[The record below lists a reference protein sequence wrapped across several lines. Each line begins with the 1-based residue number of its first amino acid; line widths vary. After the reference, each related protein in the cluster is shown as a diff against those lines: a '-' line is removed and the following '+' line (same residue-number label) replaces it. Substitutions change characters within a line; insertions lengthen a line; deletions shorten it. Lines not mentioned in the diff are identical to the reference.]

1 VSGRIV
7 GLCGRILA
15 ITFSRLPEWGEV
27 AMAGL
32 RSLMGALRRYP
43 DPAASTDP
51 LISGLL
57 HRLATVPPPPGPS
70 PEFTTQLHAQL
81 VAVTPRLVAEDATG
95 TAQRRGRRWLPGR
108 RFPLR
113 RPLAVAGAL
122 VVIFALLLGGA
133 VWLSSGS
140 LPGDSLYGLKRASEN
155 VQLSLTGG
163 TGARAKEYLTLAK
176 RRAKEVGAL
185 LSRVSAPAAGAGP
198 LPAGGINTRT
208 AKLITD
214 TLGDADSD
222 LRNASRLL
230 TEQAV
235 TNRSADP
242 LGVLH
247 GAVPDQ
253 ISRLGS
259 IVNRIPP
266 GQLHERAR
274 ASEQLAVRVLD
285 RADRLRADLGCSCL
299 TGTPSDDL
307 GPLPCS
313 TPCAAPRATPGTP
326 GSPSGAPSG
335 TNGPGSAPPSSGGTA
350 APPTRRT
357 TATRR
362 GAAAPHTAAASSAP
376 ARGSPGPTLTSLGS
390 GSSSPS
396 GSASQP
402 ITVDSCGVTVTLGSL
417 GLGVGTCGL
426 DPHQ

>member
-1 VSGRIV
+1 
-7 GLCGRILA
+7 
-15 ITFSRLPEWGEV
+15 
-27 AMAGL
+27 MAGL

-70 PEFTTQLHAQL
+70 PEFTAQLHAQL
-81 VAVTPRLVAEDATG
+81 VAVTPRLVADEATG
-95 TAQRRGRRWLPGR
+95 TAQRRGWRWLPGR

-133 VWLSSGS
+133 VWLSSSS

-176 RRAKEVGAL
+176 RRAKEVAAL
-185 LSRVSAPAAGAGP
+185 LSRVSAPAPGAGP
-198 LPAGGINTRT
+198 LPAEGISTRT

-242 LGVLH
+242 LRVLL

-266 GQLHERAR
+266 GRLHERAL
-274 ASEQLAVRVLD
+274 ASDQLAVRVLD
-285 RADRLRADLGCSCL
+285 RANRLRADLGCSCL
-299 TGTPSDDL
+299 AGTPSDDL

-326 GSPSGAPSG
+326 GSPSGVPSG

-357 TATRR
+357 TATNP
-362 GAAAPHTAAASSAP
+362 GAVASQPAGTGASSAP
-376 ARGSPGPTLTSLGS
+376 ASGSATRTSA
-390 GSSSPS
+390 GSSSSSPAD
-396 GSASQP
+396 GASQP
-402 ITVDSCGVTVTLGSL
+402 VTVNSCGATVTLGSL

-426 DPHQ
+426 HLQP

>member
-1 VSGRIV
+1 
-7 GLCGRILA
+7 
-15 ITFSRLPEWGEV
+15 
-27 AMAGL
+27 MAGP
-32 RSLMGALRRYP
+32 RSLIGALRRYP

-51 LISGLL
+51 VISGLL
-57 HRLATVPPPPGPS
+57 HRLSAVPPPPGPS
-70 PEFTTQLHAQL
+70 PEFTAQLHAQL
-81 VAVTPRLVAEDATG
+81 VAVTPRLVAEEATG
-95 TAQRRGRRWLPGR
+95 TAQRRGRRWLSGR

-133 VWLSSGS
+133 VWLSSSS

-176 RRAKEVGAL
+176 RRANEAAAL
-185 LSRVSAPAAGAGP
+185 LSRASAPAAGAGP
-198 LPAGGINTRT
+198 QPAESISTRT

-242 LGVLH
+242 LRLLLD
-247 GAVPDQ
+247 AVPDQ
-253 ISRLGS
+253 ISRLTS
-259 IVNRIPP
+259 IVNRIAP
-266 GQLHERAR
+266 GQLHERAL

-285 RADRLRADLGCSCL
+285 RANRLRADLGCSCL

-313 TPCAAPRATPGTP
+313 APCEAPRATPGTP
-326 GSPSGAPSG
+326 GRPSGAPSG
-335 TNGPGSAPPSSGGTA
+335 SNGPGSAPPSSGGTP
-350 APPTRRT
+350 APPTTHT
-357 TATRR
+357 TATSV
-362 GAAAPHTAAASSAP
+362 GAAAPHTAAAGTSGAP
-376 ARGSPGPTLTSLGS
+376 ARGSRGATLTSVGS
-390 GSSSPS
+390 GSSPPS

-402 ITVDSCGVTVTLGSL
+402 ITVDSCGVTVALGPL
-417 GLGVGTCGL
+417 GLGVGTC
-426 DPHQ
+426 